1 MKSNPDNPYPS
12 SYAKAAPAVSA
23 ARIADPNKMQR
34 LQNWWEFGDQES
46 PCILATIEPDRPS
59 LPQDR
64 DLSGYWT
71 DIDGVMAREMARIEQ
86 THWLGEAVP
95 FHYID
100 LGASAMPCALGARV
114 EFIDSETIWAHPVF
128 VDIEEAL
135 RCRLDPHQPFYQT
148 IIELTRR
155 STQKAPGHHFV
166 APFAL
171 GGVLDN
177 LIGLCGAETTL
188 TSLLDHKKRI
198 KPVLKHLQ
206 RLWIDAFA
214 EIQSL
219 LSASHPGEGIG
230 WAGIWAPGTTFPLQE
245 DCSYM
250 LSPDCFDEFCLP
262 VLGDLVDFLDYP
274 LYHLDGNRA
283 LAHLPSLLRLNRLKA
298 IQWQP
303 GAGRESIA
311 QWTELIR
318 TILAHRKSVQ
328 IFARP
333 EEIDDLVQA
342 VGSRGIL
349 ISCTNITEQEAI
361 KLAERFP
368 QSFCA

>member
-1 MKSNPDNPYPS
+1 MKLNPDARGQITLH
-12 SYAKAAPAVSA
+12 AKAKPVSTSN
-23 ARIADPNKMQR
+23 IADPQKLQR
-34 LQNWWEFGDQES
+34 LQNWWEFGEQQC
-46 PCILATIEPDRPS
+46 PCILATLEPNRPP
-59 LPQDR
+59 LPQNS
-64 DLSGYWT
+64 DLPHYWT
-71 DIDGVMAREMARIEQ
+71 DIHGVMEREMARIDQ
-86 THWLGEAVP
+86 TSWLGQAVP

-100 LGASAMPCALGARV
+100 LGASAMPCVLGARA
-114 EFIDSETIWAHPVF
+114 EFIDSETIWAHPIF
-128 VDIEEAL
+128 VDIEDAL
-135 RCRLDPHQPFYQT
+135 LCCLDHQQPFYQT

-155 STQKAPGHHFV
+155 SAQKAPGHHFV

-177 LIGLCGAETTL
+177 LIGICGAETTL
-188 TSLLDHKKRI
+188 TALLDHKKRI

-219 LSASHPGEGIG
+219 LSVAHPGEGIG

-250 LSPDCFDEFCLP
+250 LSPDCFNEFCLP
-262 VLGDLVDFLDYP
+262 YLNDLIDLVEFP
-274 LYHLDGNRA
+274 LYHLDGIGA
-283 LAHLPSLLRLNRLKA
+283 LAHLPVLLQNNCLKA

-318 TILAHRKSVQ
+318 TILAHQKSVQ

-333 EEIDDLVQA
+333 EEIDQLVQA
-342 VGSRGIL
+342 VGCRGLL
-349 ISCTNITEQEAI
+349 ISCPDITADEAAR
-361 KLAERFP
+361 LADRYP
-368 QSFCA
+368 QSFC